1 MEGDP
6 GISFILFTILSF
18 QSTPSA
24 WRETIQAARIRK
36 SLPFQSTP
44 SAWRETCR
52 NISRRNESRISIHSL
67 RMEGDTHRRGW
78 NSHGSRFQSTP
89 SAWRETENEISYSC
103 ESGDFN
109 PLPPHGGR
117 QFLISTVPD
126 GEIISIH
133 SLRMEGDDGS
143 TWLQLESGEFQ
154 STPSA
159 WRETSLTFLLDD
171 FALFQSTPSAWRET
185 TKPIDPNDYTN
196 ISIHSLRMEGD
207 LYPRSVQ
214 LLLVYFN
221 PLPPHGGRLRFENSV
236 FTVHTI
242 SIHSL
247 RMEGDWIIPLDRL
260 EQRKFQS
267 TPSAWRE
274 THGHHQL
281 HLGITAFQS
290 TPSAWRETL

>member
-159 WRETSLTFLLDD
+159 WRETSQF
-171 FALFQSTPSAWRET
+171 
-185 TKPIDPNDYTN
+185 
-196 ISIHSLRMEGD
+196 
-207 LYPRSVQ
+207 
-214 LLLVYFN
+214 
-221 PLPPHGGRLRFENSV
+221 
-236 FTVHTI
+236 
-242 SIHSL
+242 
-247 RMEGDWIIPLDRL
+247 
-260 EQRKFQS
+260 KF
-267 TPSAWRE
+267 
-274 THGHHQL
+274 
-281 HLGITAFQS
+281 
-290 TPSAWRETL
+290 